1 MTDRLNL
8 LVSDSRTVP
17 HSTYLHKGIIIRGR
31 MAEHHPVENWSHF
44 LLNYHL
50 FIFSSNVDEND

>member
-8 LVSDSRTVP
+8 LVSDSRAVP
-17 HSTYLHKGIIIRGR
+17 RSTYLGIIMRGR